1 MGVIVKSP
9 GGKLGTK
16 EVAFHVPVE
25 LGGHIYPTN
34 MIILKGQDIEVILGM
49 NWLAQ
54 HEAIIDTRK
63 QTIQIK
69 TGMGE
74 SQLTIQLSSLEEV
87 PGKAY
92 SVVVE
97 ELINIPVVRDF
108 PDVFPEELPGFPP
121 ERDVEFSIEL
131 KPGTTPVSRRSYR
144 MPSNELAELKTQL
157 QDLLEKGF
165 IRPSSSPWGCPAIFV
180 KKKDQTLRMCVDY
193 RPLNEVT
200 IKKKYPL
207 PRIDLLFDQL
217 VGAKVFSKIDLR
229 SGYHQIRVWPEDIP
243 KTAFTTRYGLY
254 EYLVM
259 SFGLTNA
266 PAHFTYLMNSVF
278 MPELDKFVV
287 VFIDD
292 ILIYSKSKE
301 EHATHLRVVLTRLRE
316 HKLYAKFS
324 KCEFWLDQV
333 PFLGHIL
340 SAEGVA
346 VDPSKVKDILEWKP
360 PTTVHLVRSFLGM
373 AGYYRRFIPDFSKIS
388 KPITELLKNN
398 VKFNWTPECSE
409 AFEKLKKL
417 LTTAPVL
424 AQPDIEKSF
433 DVYCDASGTGIG
445 CVLMQ
450 EGHVIAYASW
460 QLKRHEEHYP
470 THDLELAAVVHALK
484 IWRHYLLGNTCHIY
498 TDHKSLK
505 YIFIQAELNM
515 RQRRWLE
522 LIKDYDLEVHYH
534 PGKANVVADALN
546 RKEHLYYLSASPLE
560 TTICQEMER
569 LNLSMFQPALLANL
583 QLESTL
589 IDQIVEAQKTDAG
602 ITHIKEHMAMDPTTC
617 FHMDNKGILW
627 FKNRLVVPK
636 VPELRQQILDE
647 SHTSRYSIHPRSSK
661 MYQDL
666 KSRFWWTK
674 MKIEIARYVARCDV
688 CQRVKAVHLKSAGP
702 LQSLPISEGKWRI
715 LAWILS

>member
-1 MGVIVKSP
+1 VLMGTFLVAHHRAKVLFDTGASHTFISRTFAVNYDVPIQETNMGVIVKSP

-34 MIILKGQDIEVILGM
+34 MIVLKGQDKEVILGM

-108 PDVFPEELPGFPP
+108 PDVFPEELPGLPP

-144 MPSNELAELKTQL
+144 MPPNELAELKTQL

-200 IKKKYPL
+200 IKNKYPL

-229 SGYHQIRVWPEDIP
+229 SDYHQIWVQPEDIP

-301 EHATHLRVVLTRLRE
+301 EHATHLRVVLTRLWE

-324 KCEFWLDQV
+324 KCEFWLD
-333 PFLGHIL
+333 
-340 SAEGVA
+340 
-346 VDPSKVKDILEWKP
+346 
-360 PTTVHLVRSFLGM
+360 
-373 AGYYRRFIPDFSKIS
+373 
-388 KPITELLKNN
+388 
-398 VKFNWTPECSE
+398 
-409 AFEKLKKL
+409 
-417 LTTAPVL
+417 
-424 AQPDIEKSF
+424 
-433 DVYCDASGTGIG
+433 
-445 CVLMQ
+445 
-450 EGHVIAYASW
+450 
-460 QLKRHEEHYP
+460 
-470 THDLELAAVVHALK
+470 
-484 IWRHYLLGNTCHIY
+484 
-498 TDHKSLK
+498 
-505 YIFIQAELNM
+505 
-515 RQRRWLE
+515 
-522 LIKDYDLEVHYH
+522 
-534 PGKANVVADALN
+534 
-546 RKEHLYYLSASPLE
+546 
-560 TTICQEMER
+560 
-569 LNLSMFQPALLANL
+569 
-583 QLESTL
+583 
-589 IDQIVEAQKTDAG
+589 
-602 ITHIKEHMAMDPTTC
+602 
-617 FHMDNKGILW
+617 
-627 FKNRLVVPK
+627 
-636 VPELRQQILDE
+636 
-647 SHTSRYSIHPRSSK
+647 
-661 MYQDL
+661 
-666 KSRFWWTK
+666 
-674 MKIEIARYVARCDV
+674 
-688 CQRVKAVHLKSAGP
+688 
-702 LQSLPISEGKWRI
+702 
-715 LAWILS
+715 